1 MPDPTAP
8 DGPPA
13 ATTGTPGVAP
23 VTPRA
28 AFRRGMR
35 ELLPFGPGVF
45 AWGLVTGIAMAK
57 SGLTTA
63 QSLGMTFLAYAGS
76 AQLAA
81 LPLMAAFAPLWLVTL
96 TAIIVN
102 LRFVVYAMVLRHHLA
117 QLSLNTRLWLGY
129 LTGDVMF
136 VRYSTLLEQ
145 EPDYPQR
152 VAYFA
157 GGATCNW
164 IIWQVASVIGIL
176 AAGVIPAQ
184 WGLGLAG
191 TLALIALVVPLCRE
205 RAALAGVLM
214 SGAVAVLA
222 HDLPL
227 RLGLLLG
234 IVAGCALAI
243 TLERRLATERGA
255 P

>member
-1 MPDPTAP
+1 MTGASGAP
-8 DGPPA
+8 
-13 ATTGTPGVAP
+13 P
-23 VTPRA
+23 VTPRD

-57 SGLTTA
+57 SGLTVTQA
-63 QSLGMTFLAYAGS
+63 LGMTFLAYAGS

-96 TAIIVN
+96 TAVIVN
-102 LRFVVYAMVLRHHLA
+102 LRFVVYAMVLRRHLA

-164 IIWQVASVIGIL
+164 LIWQLSSFIGIL
-176 AAGVIPAQ
+176 AAGMIPAG
-184 WGLGLAG
+184 WGLELAG
-191 TLALIALVVPLCRE
+191 TLALIALLVPLCRE
-205 RAALAGVLM
+205 RPALAGVLVA
-214 SGAVAVLA
+214 GLTAVLT
-222 HDLPL
+222 HELPL

-234 IVAGCALAI
+234 IVAGCAVAI
-243 TLERRLATERGA
+243 ALERREAARGGA
-255 P
+255 AR

>member
-1 MPDPTAP
+1 MTAG
-8 DGPPA
+8 D
-13 ATTGTPGVAP
+13 PGVTA

-35 ELLPFGPGVF
+35 ELLPYGPGVF

-63 QSLGMTFLAYAGS
+63 QALGMTFLAYAGS

-81 LPLMAAFAPLWLVTL
+81 LPLIAAFAPLWLVTL

-102 LRFVVYAMVLRHHLA
+102 LRFVVYAMVLRRHLA
-117 QLSLNTRLWLGY
+117 GLSLNTRLWLGY

-136 VRYSTLLEQ
+136 VRYSAMLER

-164 IIWQVASVIGIL
+164 IIWQVASLIGIF
-176 AAGVIPAQ
+176 AAGAIPAQ

-205 RAALAGVLM
+205 RAALAGVLV

-234 IVAGCALAI
+234 IVVGCALAI
-243 TLERRLATERGA
+243 ALERRFATEDAAR
-255 P
+255 

>member
-1 MPDPTAP
+1 MPSAHTSAGDA
-8 DGPPA
+8 PPA
-13 ATTGTPGVAP
+13 

-35 ELLPFGPGVF
+35 ELLPFAPGVF

-57 SGLTTA
+57 SGLTVA
-63 QSLGMTFLAYAGS
+63 QALGMTFLAYAGS

-96 TAIIVN
+96 TAVIVN
-102 LRFVVYAMVLRHHLA
+102 LRFVVYAMVLRRHVA

-136 VRYSTLLEQ
+136 ARYSALLES

-164 IIWQVASVIGIL
+164 IIWQVSSVIGIL
-176 AAGVIPAQ
+176 AAAVIPTQ
-184 WGLGLAG
+184 WGLELAG
-191 TLALIALVVPLCRE
+191 TLALVALVVPLCRE
-205 RAALAGVLM
+205 RPALAGVLVA
-214 SGAVAVLA
+214 GAVSVLT

-227 RLGLLLG
+227 RLGLLLAV
-234 IVAGCALAI
+234 VAGCAVAI
-243 TLERRLATERGA
+243 GLERRGA
-255 P
+255 PR

>member
-1 MPDPTAP
+1 LPDPTAP
-8 DGPPA
+8 DGPPTT
-13 ATTGTPGVAP
+13 TTGTPGIAP

-35 ELLPFGPGVF
+35 ELLPFAPGVF
-45 AWGLVTGIAMAK
+45 AWGLVTGIAMAQ
-57 SGLTTA
+57 A
-63 QSLGMTFLAYAGS
+63 LGMTLLAYAGS

-96 TAIIVN
+96 TAVIVN
-102 LRFVVYAMVLRHHLA
+102 LRFVVYAMVLRRHLA

-157 GGATCNW
+157 GGAIANW
-164 IIWQVASVIGIL
+164 LIWQVASIIGIL
-176 AAGVIPAQ
+176 AAGVIPAP

-243 TLERRLATERGA
+243 ALERRLATERGA
-255 P
+255 R

>member
-1 MPDPTAP
+1 
-8 DGPPA
+8 
-13 ATTGTPGVAP
+13 
-23 VTPRA
+23 
-28 AFRRGMR
+28 MR
-35 ELLPFGPGVF
+35 ELLPFAPGVF
-45 AWGLVTGIAMAK
+45 AWGLVTGVAMAK
-57 SGLTTA
+57 SGLTVA
-63 QSLGMTFLAYAGS
+63 QALGMSFLAYAGS

-102 LRFVVYAMVLRHHLA
+102 LRFVVYAMVLRRHLA

-136 VRYSTLLEQ
+136 VRYSAMLEQ
-145 EPDYPQR
+145 EPDHPHR

-164 IIWQVASVIGIL
+164 IIWQVSSVIGIL
-176 AAGVIPAQ
+176 AAGAIPAH

-191 TLALIALVVPLCRE
+191 TLALIALVVPLCRD
-205 RAALAGVLM
+205 RAALTGVLV

-234 IVAGCALAI
+234 IVVGCAVAI
-243 TLERRLATERGA
+243 ALERRLATRGA
-255 P
+255 AR

>member
-1 MPDPTAP
+1 
-8 DGPPA
+8 
-13 ATTGTPGVAP
+13 
-23 VTPRA
+23 
-28 AFRRGMR
+28 MR

-63 QSLGMTFLAYAGS
+63 QALGMTFLAYAGS

-81 LPLMAAFAPLWLVTL
+81 LPLLSALAPLWLVML
-96 TAIIVN
+96 TALIVN
-102 LRFVVYAMVLRHHLA
+102 LRFVVYAMVLRRHLA

-136 VRYSTLLEQ
+136 VRYSTLLAQ
-145 EPDYPQR
+145 EPEYPQR

-164 IIWQVASVIGIL
+164 IIWQAASVIGIF
-176 AAGVIPAQ
+176 AAGAIPTG
-184 WGLGLAG
+184 WGLELAG
-191 TLALIALVVPLCRE
+191 TLALIALVVPLCRD
-205 RAALAGVLM
+205 RPALLGVLAA
-214 SGAVAVLA
+214 GAVAVLT
-222 HDLPL
+222 HGLPL

-234 IVAGCALAI
+234 IVVGCTLAI
-243 TLERRLATERGA
+243 ALERRGA
-255 P
+255 AP

>member
-1 MPDPTAP
+1 MPDPTAS
-8 DGPPA
+8 DGPPITA
-13 ATTGTPGVAP
+13 AGTPGVP
-23 VTPRA
+23 TVTPA

-35 ELLPFGPGVF
+35 ELLPFTPGVF
-45 AWGLVTGIAMAK
+45 AWGLVTGVAMAK
-57 SGLTTA
+57 SGLTVA

-96 TAIIVN
+96 TAVIVN
-102 LRFVVYAMVLRHHLA
+102 LRFVVYAMVLRQHLA
-117 QLSLNTRLWLGY
+117 HLSLNTRLWLGY

-164 IIWQVASVIGIL
+164 IVWQVASILGIF
-176 AAGVIPAQ
+176 AAGAIPAQ

-191 TLALIALVVPLCRE
+191 TLALIALVVPLCRD
-205 RAALAGVLM
+205 RAALTGVLV

-234 IVAGCALAI
+234 IVVGCAVAI
-243 TLERRLATERGA
+243 ALQRRLANGGA
-255 P
+255 AR

>member
-1 MPDPTAP
+1 MPDPTSP
-8 DGPPA
+8 DGTPVT
-13 ATTGTPGVAP
+13 TTGNPGVTP

-28 AFRRGMR
+28 AFQRGMR

-57 SGLTTA
+57 SGLTVA
-63 QSLGMTFLAYAGS
+63 QSLGMSFLAYAGS

-81 LPLMAAFAPLWLVTL
+81 LPLIAAFAPLWLVTL
-96 TAIIVN
+96 TAVIVN
-102 LRFVVYAMVLRHHLA
+102 LRFVVYAMVLRRHLA
-117 QLSLNTRLWLGY
+117 HLSLNTRLWLGY

-136 VRYSTLLEQ
+136 VRYSAMLAQ
-145 EPDYPQR
+145 EPDHPQR

-164 IIWQVASVIGIL
+164 IIWQVSTVIGIF
-176 AAGVIPAQ
+176 AAGAIPEQ
-184 WGLGLAG
+184 WGLSLAG
-191 TLALIALVVPLCRE
+191 TLALVALVVPLCRE
-205 RAALAGVLM
+205 RAALAGVLV

-222 HDLPL
+222 HALPL

-234 IVAGCALAI
+234 IVVGCAVAI
-243 TLERRLATERGA
+243 ALERRLLRGVA
-255 P
+255 AR

>member
-1 MPDPTAP
+1 MAD
-8 DGPPA
+8 A
-13 ATTGTPGVAP
+13 ATESARDADRPAV

-28 AFRRGMR
+28 AFRRGVR

-63 QSLGMTFLAYAGS
+63 QALGMTFLAYAGS

-81 LPLMAAFAPLWLVTL
+81 LPLLAALAPIWLVMV

-102 LRFVVYAMVLRHHLA
+102 LRFVVYAMVLRRHLS

-136 VRYSTLLEQ
+136 VRYSTLLAQ

-157 GGATCNW
+157 GGAVCNW
-164 IIWQVASVIGIL
+164 VLWQTASVIGIF
-176 AAGVIPAQ
+176 AAGAIPVE
-184 WGLGLAG
+184 WGLELAG

-205 RAALAGVLM
+205 RPALAGVLAAG
-214 SGAVAVLA
+214 SVAVIT
-222 HDLPL
+222 HGLPL

-234 IVAGCALAI
+234 IVVGCSLAI
-243 TLERRLATERGA
+243 VLERRSAA
-255 P
+255 A

>member
-1 MPDPTAP
+1 MSE
-8 DGPPA
+8 
-13 ATTGTPGVAP
+13 

-35 ELLPFGPGVF
+35 ELLPYGPGVF

-57 SGLTTA
+57 SGLSLA

-81 LPLMAAFAPLWLVTL
+81 LPLMAAYAPLWLVTL

-102 LRFVVYAMVLRHHLA
+102 LRFVVYAMVLRRHLA

-157 GGATCNW
+157 GGATANW
-164 IIWQVASVIGIL
+164 IIWQVASVIGIF
-176 AAGVIPAQ
+176 AAGAIPAS

-205 RAALAGVLM
+205 PPALAGVLTAAVV
-214 SGAVAVLA
+214 AVAA
-222 HDLPL
+222 HGLPL

-234 IVAGCALAI
+234 IIAGCVVAI
-243 TLERRLATERGA
+243 GLERRTA
-255 P
+255 PEAAA

>member
-1 MPDPTAP
+1 MVDAAPDTPTA
-8 DGPPA
+8 A
-13 ATTGTPGVAP
+13 A
-23 VTPRA
+23 VTPRD

-63 QSLGMTFLAYAGS
+63 QALGMTFLAYAGS

-81 LPLMAAFAPLWLVTL
+81 LPLLSAFAPLWLVML
-96 TAIIVN
+96 TALIVN
-102 LRFVVYAMVLRHHLA
+102 LRFVVYAMVLRRHLA

-136 VRYSTLLEQ
+136 VRYSTLLAQ
-145 EPDYPQR
+145 EPEYPQR

-157 GGATCNW
+157 GGAACNW
-164 IIWQVASVIGIL
+164 IIWQVASVIGIF
-176 AAGVIPAQ
+176 AAGAIPTG
-184 WGLGLAG
+184 WGLELAG

-205 RAALAGVLM
+205 RPALLGVLAA
-214 SGAVAVLA
+214 GGVAVLT
-222 HDLPL
+222 HGLPL

-234 IVAGCALAI
+234 IVVGCTLAI
-243 TLERRLATERGA
+243 ALERRAAA

>member
-1 MPDPTAP
+1 M
-8 DGPPA
+8 
-13 ATTGTPGVAP
+13 
-23 VTPRA
+23 VTRRD

-57 SGLTTA
+57 SGLTLA

-81 LPLMAAFAPLWLVTL
+81 LPLMASYAPLWLVTL
-96 TAIIVN
+96 TAVIVN
-102 LRFVVYAMVLRHHLA
+102 LRFVVYAMVLRRHLA
-117 QLSLNTRLWLGY
+117 QLSMDTRLWLGY

-136 VRYSTLLEQ
+136 ARYSALLEQ

-157 GGATCNW
+157 GGAVCNW
-164 IIWQVASVIGIL
+164 IIWQVSSVAGIL
-176 AAGVIPAQ
+176 AAGVIPAS
-184 WGLGLAG
+184 WGLALAG
-191 TLALIALVVPLCRE
+191 TLALLALVVPLCRE
-205 RAALAGVLM
+205 LPALAGVLAA
-214 SGAVAVLA
+214 GLVAVLA

-227 RLGLLLG
+227 RLGLLLA
-234 IVAGCALAI
+234 IVAGCLVAF
-243 TLERRLATERGA
+243 TVERRGA
-255 P
+255 AR

>member
-1 MPDPTAP
+1 VT
-8 DGPPA
+8 
-13 ATTGTPGVAP
+13 TTGNAGVTP

-45 AWGLVTGIAMAK
+45 AWGLVTGVAMAK
-57 SGLTTA
+57 SGLTVA
-63 QSLGMTFLAYAGS
+63 QALGLGFLAYAGS

-81 LPLMAAFAPLWLVTL
+81 LPLMAAVAPLWLVTL
-96 TAIIVN
+96 TAVIVN
-102 LRFVVYAMVLRHHLA
+102 LRFVVYAMVLRRHLA

-136 VRYSTLLEQ
+136 VRYSAMLEQ

-164 IIWQVASVIGIL
+164 IIWQVSSLIGIL
-176 AAGVIPAQ
+176 AAGAIPAH

-191 TLALIALVVPLCRE
+191 TLALIALVVPLCRD
-205 RAALAGVLM
+205 RAALTGVLV

-234 IVAGCALAI
+234 IVVGCAFAI
-243 TLERRLATERGA
+243 VLERRLATRGA
-255 P
+255 AR